1 MSHYCSKHT
10 PTQEE
15 DDRLFTTT
23 GFRFLLASA
32 RGFPYPWCAKKSK
45 KGWLV
50 RDFPPAPMGQ
60 KDTGVQF
67 VGWRVAEKMFR
78 EREILLQRVDNRT
91 AEQVRDGGTRPS
103 KKRTATE
110 SLAGRNK
117 VSNWFRTTQ
126 PVAKAYLTKVQ
137 EEEFQSF
144 LRRKNKQLA
153 LEKKDE
159 EQKRTIFDIFDDDEH
174 EEDLE
179 QSQLEGGSESHN
191 VNDLMTDPTNLTI
204 SPLRRKH
211 KKMTPKR
218 NQHYNSIILGEDPAL
233 DQMIWDIVLE
243 FAQECHASGV
253 DFDGSA
259 VSALREAAKDS
270 LNSDRGHQ
278 NMARTTSIE
287 QNDSISHG
295 EEVADNRI
303 SSMIKELIG
312 EMEQDSGYHFD
323 GLALEALTEAAKEL
337 VS

>member
-1 MSHYCSKHT
+1 
-10 PTQEE
+10 
-15 DDRLFTTT
+15 
-23 GFRFLLASA
+23 
-32 RGFPYPWCAKKSK
+32 
-45 KGWLV
+45 
-50 RDFPPAPMGQ
+50 MGQ
-60 KDTGVQF
+60 QDTGVQF
-67 VGWRVAEKMFR
+67 VGWRVAEKMYR

-103 KKRTATE
+103 KKRIAAE

-117 VSNWFRTTQ
+117 VSDWFRTTQ
-126 PVAKAYLTKVQ
+126 QVAKAHLTKIQ
-137 EEEFQSF
+137 EEEFLSF
-144 LRRKNKQLA
+144 LRRKKKQLA
-153 LEKKDE
+153 LEKKHE
-159 EQKRTIFDIFDDDEH
+159 KQKKTLFYYDEH
-174 EEDLE
+174 EVDLLC
-179 QSQLEGGSESHN
+179 QLGGGSESYN
-191 VNDLMTDPTNLTI
+191 VNDLMTDPTHLPI
-204 SPLRRKH
+204 SPLQRKH

-233 DQMIWDIVLE
+233 DQMIEDIVLE
-243 FAQECHASGV
+243 FTQECHAGGV

-287 QNDSISHG
+287 KHDSISNG

-312 EMEQDSGYHFD
+312 EMEQDSGCHFD
-323 GLALEALTEAAKEL
+323 GLAIEALTEAAKEL